1 MRSLIMERRKSDF
14 NDKVWNDIKR
24 ENKKVNADDNKKS
37 KQCLI
42 KKNKSDDYVLT
53 FMFALKIINRVLT
66 AFILWNLLVITGRML

>member
-1 MRSLIMERRKSDF
+1 MEKRKSDF
-14 NDKVWNDIKR
+14 NDRVWNDMKR

-37 KQCLI
+37 KQCLN
-42 KKNKSDDYVLT
+42 KKSKSDDYVLT

>member
-1 MRSLIMERRKSDF
+1 MEKRKSDF
-14 NDKVWNDIKR
+14 NDRVWNDIKR
-24 ENKKVNADDNKKS
+24 ENKKVNADDNKKP

-42 KKNKSDDYVLT
+42 KKSKSDDYVLT

>member
-1 MRSLIMERRKSDF
+1 MEKRKSDF
-14 NDKVWNDIKR
+14 NDRVWNDINR

>member
-1 MRSLIMERRKSDF
+1 MEKRKSDF
-14 NDKVWNDIKR
+14 NDRVWNDMKR

>member
-1 MRSLIMERRKSDF
+1 MEKRKSDF
-14 NDKVWNDIKR
+14 NDGVWNGIKR
-24 ENKKVNADDNKKS
+24 ENKKVNAADDNKKS

-42 KKNKSDDYVLT
+42 KKSKSDDYVLT

>member
-1 MRSLIMERRKSDF
+1 MERRKSDF
-14 NDKVWNDIKR
+14 NDRVWNDIKR
-24 ENKKVNADDNKKS
+24 EDKKFNTDDNKKS

-42 KKNKSDDYVLT
+42 KKDRSDDYVLT

>member
-1 MRSLIMERRKSDF
+1 MEKRKSDF
-14 NDKVWNDIKR
+14 NDRVWNDMKR

-42 KKNKSDDYVLT
+42 KKSKSDDYVLT

>member
-1 MRSLIMERRKSDF
+1 MEKRKSDF
-14 NDKVWNDIKR
+14 NDRVWNGIKR

-42 KKNKSDDYVLT
+42 KKSKSDDYVLT

>member
-1 MRSLIMERRKSDF
+1 MEKRKSDF
-14 NDKVWNDIKR
+14 NDKVWNGIKR
-24 ENKKVNADDNKKS
+24 ENKKANADDNKKS

-42 KKNKSDDYVLT
+42 KKSKSDDYVLT

>member
-1 MRSLIMERRKSDF
+1 MEKRKSDF
-14 NDKVWNDIKR
+14 NDRVWNDIQR
-24 ENKKVNADDNKKS
+24 ENKKVNTDDNKKS

-42 KKNKSDDYVLT
+42 KKSKSDDYVLT

>member
-1 MRSLIMERRKSDF
+1 MEKRKSDF
-14 NDKVWNDIKR
+14 NDKVWNGIKR
-24 ENKKVNADDNKKS
+24 EKKKVNADDNKKS

-42 KKNKSDDYVLT
+42 KKSKSDEYVLT

>member
-1 MRSLIMERRKSDF
+1 MEKRKSDF
-14 NDKVWNDIKR
+14 NDRVWKDIKR